1 MKKNLTLSI
10 TCAFIIGISA
20 CSNSTKSDETKELQT
35 YVDSVQ
41 NVTLEYNTAYWQ
53 TIEDGYQL
61 RVVKA
66 EAAAKEEAQ
75 KKQLAESKDAYQALK
90 VKYEEAIK
98 VNKEKLYSSRKKVL
112 RDALFGE
119 GKIGTD
125 LNFTWINAKNIKVA
139 YENFL
144 LAVEA
149 NEKVYS
155 REDWDEVKVLYE
167 ALDTRKNE
175 VEKDLSTKDNLK
187 IAKVKIIF
195 ATIISVQ
202 RPLSKVSENS
212 DAKQ

>member
-90 VKYEEAIK
+90 IKYEEAIK

-144 LAVEA
+144 LAVET

>member
-66 EAAAKEEAQ
+66 EASAKEEAQ

-90 VKYEEAIK
+90 IKYEEAIK

>member
-75 KKQLAESKDAYQALK
+75 KKQLAESKEAYQALK

>member
-1 MKKNLTLSI
+1 MKTLTLSI

-20 CSNSTKSDETKELQT
+20 CSNSTKTDETIELQA
-35 YVDSVQ
+35 YVDSVN
-41 NVTLEYNTAYWQ
+41 NVTTEYNTTYWQ

-66 EAAAKEEAQ
+66 EAAAKEEDQ
-75 KKQLAESKDAYQALK
+75 KKQLAASKEAYQALK
-90 VKYEEAIK
+90 VKYEAAIK
-98 VNKEKLYSSRKKVL
+98 ANSEKLYSSRKQVL

-125 LNFTWINAKNIKVA
+125 LNFTWVNATNIRVA
-139 YENFL
+139 YENFIK
-144 LAVEA
+144 AVEA
-149 NEKVYS
+149 NKKEYS

-175 VEKDLSTKDNLK
+175 VEKDLSSKDNMK
-187 IAKVKIIF
+187 IAKEKIKF
-195 ATIISVQ
+195 ATIISIQ

-212 DAKQ
+212 DAKN

>member
-125 LNFTWINAKNIKVA
+125 LNFTSINAKNIKVA

>member
-1 MKKNLTLSI
+1 MKTLTLSI
-10 TCAFIIGISA
+10 ICASFIGISA
-20 CSNSTKSDETKELQT
+20 CSNSTKTDETKELQT
-35 YVDSVQ
+35 YVDSIQ
-41 NVTLEYNTAYWQ
+41 NVTLEYNNSYWQ

-61 RVVKA
+61 RLVKA

-90 VKYEEAIK
+90 VKYEAAIK
-98 VNKEKLYSSRKKVL
+98 ANKEKMYSTRKQVL

-125 LNFTWINAKNIKVA
+125 LNFTWINATNIRAA
-139 YENFL
+139 YENFV

-149 NEKVYS
+149 NKKVYS

-175 VEKDLSTKDNLK
+175 VEKNLSTKDNMK
-187 IAKVKIIF
+187 IAKEKIKF
-195 ATIISVQ
+195 ATINSIE
-202 RPLSKVSENS
+202 RPLSKVTENA
-212 DAKQ
+212 DAKK